1 MTYSAYLRDAGIMS
15 ESVEKS
21 VRRHEYT
28 HEYTGTDEE
37 IERDCE

>member
-28 HEYTGTDEE
+28 GTIEA